1 MDQTG
6 GRMGQ
11 HLFRGSHLL
20 NFAVVHENN
29 EISKVKGFLHVVG
42 DKDEGLVQ
50 LLLEGAHLLLEG
62 AAGHGVQGGEGLIHQ
77 NDGRGGGQ
85 GPQDADALLLSTGHL
100 RGVLVGVLFIGQ
112 VDHVQQLTND
122 AVALL
127 PAVLEQ
133 GGDHADVL
141 GHRHIGEQADLLDHI
156 ADVAAQLH
164 LVLGG
169 DVLSIQIDPARGWL
183 NEAVDHLQRGGLSTA
198 GRADEHR
205 HLSLLDLKGEVIQ
218 DLLAAVGE
226 GNVFKT
232 KQRGTSLLRRA
243 PEKQENV
250 ENWKGAGQGILKN
263 QVKYINYY
271 L

>member
-1 MDQTG
+1 M
-6 GRMGQ
+6 
-11 HLFRGSHLL
+11 
-20 NFAVVHENN
+20 
-29 EISKVKGFLHVVG
+29 
-42 DKDEGLVQ
+42 
-50 LLLEGAHLLLEG
+50 
-62 AAGHGVQGGEGLIHQ
+62 
-77 NDGRGGGQ
+77 
-85 GPQDADALLLSTGHL
+85 
-100 RGVLVGVLFIGQ
+100 
-112 VDHVQQLTND
+112 
-122 AVALL
+122 
-127 PAVLEQ
+127 
-133 GGDHADVL
+133 
-141 GHRHIGEQADLLDHI
+141 
-156 ADVAAQLH
+156 AAQLH

-271 L
+271 SKIKKNSQINKL

>member
-1 MDQTG
+1 M
-6 GRMGQ
+6 
-11 HLFRGSHLL
+11 
-20 NFAVVHENN
+20 VHEDDD
-29 EISKVKGFLHVVG
+29 VRQVQGLRHVVG
-42 DKDEGLVQ
+42 DKDEGFIQ

-77 NDGRGGGQ
+77 DDGRGGGQ
-85 GPQDADALLLSTGHL
+85 GTQDADALLLSAGHL
-100 RGVLVGVLFIGQ
+100 RGVFMGVLLIGQ
-112 VDHVQQLTND
+112 VDHIQQLPHD

-141 GHRHIGEQADLLDHI
+141 GHRHVGEQADLLDHI

-169 DVLSIQIDPARGWL
+169 DVLSIQIDPARGGL
-183 NEAVDHLQRGGLSTA
+183 DEAVDHLQRGGLSAA

-205 HLSLLDLKGEVIQ
+205 HLALLDLKGEVVQ
-218 DLLAAVGE
+218 DLLAAIGE

-232 KQRGTSLLRRA
+232 KQRGTSFLRRA

-250 ENWKGAGQGILKN
+250 ENWTGAGRGILKN
-263 QVKYINYY
+263 QVKYIN
-271 L
+271 